1 VIFAGR
7 IMPLL
12 RFTENIQRH
21 VVCPQREVEGKTLRE
36 ALENYFTGEQAAAR
50 GYVLDDTGA
59 MRKHMAIFINSEPL
73 YDRKTLSD
81 QVAQGDTIDVMQALS
96 GG

>member
-1 VIFAGR
+1 
-7 IMPLL
+7 MPLV

-21 VVCPQREVEGKTLRE
+21 VTCPDQEVEGGTLRE
-36 ALENYFTGEQAAAR
+36 ALDNYFADEQAEAR

-73 YDRKTLSD
+73 YDRKALSD
-81 QVAQGDTIDVMQALS
+81 EVSDDAIIDVMQALS

>member
-1 VIFAGR
+1 
-7 IMPLL
+7 MPLV

-21 VVCPQREVEGKTLRE
+21 VACPDREVEGGTLRE
-36 ALENYFTGEQAAAR
+36 ALDNYFVGEQAAAR

-73 YDRKTLSD
+73 YDRKALSD
-81 QVAQGDTIDVMQALS
+81 KVNNSDTIDVMQALS

>member
-1 VIFAGR
+1 
-7 IMPLL
+7 MPLV

-21 VVCPQREVEGKTLRE
+21 VSCPDRQVAGATLRE
-36 ALENYFTGEQAAAR
+36 ALENYFTGDQAPAR

-59 MRKHMAIFINSEPL
+59 MRRHMAIFINSEPL
-73 YDRKTLSD
+73 YDRRTLSD
-81 QVAQGDTIDVMQALS
+81 KIGSDDIIDVMQALS